1 MFSVKLNILWDKLQL
16 SFDLCYQSL
25 ISAAISSEESNMVT
39 FTHIRGKNNIP
50 DLLIRRLSVI
60 LLLILVWIPTNLA
73 VAQST
78 RPAANTADNKAPQA
92 AIIQN
97 SINESIQSETTN
109 IGYLKNELS
118 LAESLKKNLDAELN
132 AYRVQQTAFSSLLFM
147 PNAQLRILQNAFDA
161 LQISFAAISDRI
173 EKMSAQQGEAIKMQS
188 TAEEQYNLVSKQ
200 QTENAAAGRKTQ
212 SRTINKSL
220 QALKKLITE
229 KQTLLKK
236 LNDIYTTELNR
247 LNEVKT
253 AFSQLSTDYNKT
265 FAEHSRRNLFY
276 RELNPFSKGW
286 MGEVKKMST
295 EVVTVTRLL
304 STPDFWTNKIQSIFK
319 WEIYGFLT
327 FILLLGSILILSWR
341 IRKAIIALD
350 VRFYGRYKHTEVPL
364 ILLQRTLLPLGT
376 ILFLYAY
383 LYIVDITPLFELI
396 RVAIELLTVWIISSW
411 GLSLAANWDFQMVV
425 LPESL
430 KRRFRL
436 FLFYVRWFVIVFVL
450 VSWLFQYN
458 KLILLVGRLIL
469 EVSLIGFAVFLWRT
483 VRFKGDEPK
492 SAASSRR
499 LIVNALRWGSYSI
512 MALGLIFELAG
523 YGALA
528 SFWYLSWARTAV
540 VIMWSFFILIFL
552 SELNRL
558 FKGKEDSD
566 LDLVNV
572 TAYQIRWFSIR
583 LARVFFPVAFILAII
598 LSWGGTQ
605 SIASNTYSVLS
616 YKFKFGDTTF
626 SLLSFIYAILV
637 LLATSLVTRLWRN
650 VFQNKF
656 LRNSLMEFGL
666 QESITTITVYVI
678 WVLGIIFALNV
689 FGLNPTSLIVVF
701 GALGIGLGFG
711 LQNIFNNFMSGLI
724 LLFERPIQVGDEI
737 EVTGTWATVKK
748 INVRSTLVQTYDN
761 ASLIIPN
768 SELINNQVT
777 NWTFK
782 DKRLRRQISVGVA
795 YGSDIELV
803 RQTLLEIADRT
814 PRVLKNPDPDV
825 LFTDFGDSALIFVLR
840 VWTQQKYMW
849 QVDTS
854 IRFAIDHEFKEKKI
868 TIAFPQRDVHIHTV
882 EKEDTPDA

>member
-1 MFSVKLNILWDKLQL
+1 
-16 SFDLCYQSL
+16 
-25 ISAAISSEESNMVT
+25 MVT
-39 FTHIRGKNNIP
+39 FTHIQRNNKLS
-50 DLLIRRLSVI
+50 DLLIRLLSVI
-60 LLLILVWIPTNLA
+60 ILLTLVWIPANLA
-73 VAQST
+73 LAQST
-78 RPAANTADNKAPQA
+78 GPAANTSDNKVPQA

-97 SINESIQSETTN
+97 SINESIQAETAN
-109 IGYLKNELS
+109 LDYIKNELS
-118 LAESLKKNLDAELN
+118 LAETLKKNLDAELN

-161 LQISFAAISDRI
+161 LQISFAAINDRI
-173 EKMSAQQGEAIKMQS
+173 EKMSAQQGEALKMQS

-200 QTENAAAGRKTQ
+200 QTENAVAGRKTQ

-229 KQTLLKK
+229 KQAQLKK
-236 LNDIYTTELNR
+236 LTDIYATELNR
-247 LNEVKT
+247 LNEVKN

-265 FAEHSRRNLFY
+265 FAEHTRWNLFY
-276 RELNPFSKGW
+276 RELNPFSEGW
-286 MGEVKKMST
+286 VGEVNKMST
-295 EVVTVTRLL
+295 EVVTVTRHL
-304 STPDFWTNKIQSIFK
+304 STPDFWANKTQSIFK

-327 FILLLGSILILSWR
+327 FILLLGSTLVLSWR

-350 VRFYGRYKHTEVPL
+350 DSGFYDRYKHTEVPL

-396 RVAIELLTVWIISSW
+396 RVAIELLMVWILTSW
-411 GLSLAANWDFQMVV
+411 GLSLVANWDFQLVA
-425 LPESL
+425 LPQAFKS
-430 KRRFRL
+430 RFRL
-436 FLFYVRWFVIVFVL
+436 FLFYVRWLVIIIVL

-458 KLILLVGRLIL
+458 KLILLAGRLIL
-469 EVSLIGFAVFLWRT
+469 EVSLLGFAVFLWRT
-483 VRFKGDEPK
+483 IRFKGDEPK
-492 SAASSRR
+492 SAASNRR
-499 LIVNALRWGSYSI
+499 LTVNALRWGSYSI

-528 SFWYLSWARTAV
+528 SFWYLSWAKTAV
-540 VIMWSFFILIFL
+540 VMMWSFFILLFL

-583 LARVFFPVAFILAII
+583 LARVFFPVVFILAII

-605 SIASNTYSVLS
+605 SIVSNTYSVVS

-656 LRNSLMEFGL
+656 LRHSLIEFGL

-678 WVLGIIFALNV
+678 WVLGIIFALNI

-737 EVTGTWATVKK
+737 EINSTWATVKK

-882 EKEDTPDA
+882 EKEDTPDT